1 MRNSWQMHNHQNV
14 ARVLGAC
21 SEGDPLCVVSE
32 WVLPG
37 DGFAGGDLCE
47 FLKQHSSNVVA
58 SNQNNKMH
66 GSGFVDVHNT
76 STSSKSSS
84 VVTVTTTSSSPSS
97 SSTSQSAIRYLTI
110 QMFFGY

>member
-1 MRNSWQMHNHQNV
+1 MRQSWKMPNHPNV
-14 ARVLGAC
+14 ARVLAAC
-21 SEGDPLCVVSE
+21 SQGDPLCLVSE

-47 FLKQHSSNVVA
+47 FLKQHSSNVIA
-58 SNQNNKMH
+58 PTPSGKTN

-84 VVTVTTTSSSPSS
+84 VVTVTTSSSSPSS
-97 SSTSQSAIRYLTI
+97 SSTSQPAIR
-110 QMFFGY
+110 